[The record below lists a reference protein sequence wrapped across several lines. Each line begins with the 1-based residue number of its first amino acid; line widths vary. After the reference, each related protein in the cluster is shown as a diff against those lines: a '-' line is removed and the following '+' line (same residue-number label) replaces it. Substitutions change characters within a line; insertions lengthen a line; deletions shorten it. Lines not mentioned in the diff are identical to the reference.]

1 MSPVPAENTMH
12 RPLVDVAGLRHG
24 IDLSGQEVD
33 QRRAWLGL
41 GDGDAERLRRID
53 ELVGA
58 HVGTMVDAL
67 VDQLSLEGDGS
78 AAIPR
83 QDRQLLRDHF
93 GGLTAMQGLDD
104 AHVDQRLTMIE
115 ELQGR
120 TGRDLS
126 WYLAAYL
133 AYLQAVSALL
143 REEPGEQDAMQ
154 ELQRTLA
161 KVMCLDLSLV
171 IDAYLFER
179 DRTIRSQQRELEE
192 LSTPVL
198 QLREGL
204 LITPI
209 IGMLDSRRARQL
221 TEQLLHAI
229 RERRGRVVVLDV
241 TGVAAVDSRVA
252 NHLIQT
258 VDAARLMGATAIITG
273 VSPEVAQT
281 LVGLGIDVGNVTTIA
296 DLQGGIEEADRLLD
310 LRVVRVSDLPLEK
323 RDQP

>member
-1 MSPVPAENTMH
+1 MVDG
-12 RPLVDVAGLRHG
+12 LVD
-24 IDLSGQEVD
+24 DLVLAD
-33 QRRAWLGL
+33 
-41 GDGDAERLRRID
+41 DGE
-53 ELVGA
+53 GA
-58 HVGTMVDAL
+58 ISQH
-67 VDQLSLEGDGS
+67 
-78 AAIPR
+78 
-83 QDRQLLRDHF
+83 DRKLLCDYF
-93 GGLTAMQGLDD
+93 GGLTCTRRFDD
-104 AHVDQRLTMIE
+104 DHLDQRLAMIE
-115 ELQGR
+115 QLQGR
-120 TGRDLS
+120 AGRDLS

-133 AYLQAVSALL
+133 AYLQSVSARL
-143 REEPGEQDAMQ
+143 REAPGEQDVMQ

-161 KVMCLDLSLV
+161 KAMCFDLSLV

-198 QLREGL
+198 QLRDGL

-229 RERRGRVVVLDV
+229 RQRRARVVVLDV

-281 LVGLGIDVGNVTTIA
+281 LVGLGVDVGNVITVA
-296 DLQGGIEEADRLLD
+296 DLQGGIDEADRLLG
-310 LRVVRVSDLPLEK
+310 LRVVPVSEVPFE
-323 RDQP
+323 RHPS

>member
-1 MSPVPAENTMH
+1 MATAPPATTMDH
-12 RPLVDVAGLRHG
+12 QALDGAGLRRG
-24 IDLSGQEVD
+24 IGLSVD
-33 QRRAWLGL
+33 EIDRRKAWLGL
-41 GDGDAERLRRID
+41 DDGDTDRLRHID
-53 ELVGA
+53 NLVGA
-58 HVGTMVDAL
+58 HVGTMVDGL
-67 VDQLSLEGDGS
+67 VDDLVPAGDGEG
-78 AAIPR
+78 AIS
-83 QDRQLLRDHF
+83 QHDRSLLRDYF
-93 GGLTAMQGLDD
+93 AGLTCTRGFDDDHLDK
-104 AHVDQRLTMIE
+104 RLAMIE
-115 ELQGR
+115 QLQGR
-120 TGRDLS
+120 TGRELS

-133 AYLQAVSALL
+133 AYLQRVSARL
-143 REEPGEQDAMQ
+143 REEPGEQDVMQ

-161 KVMCLDLSLV
+161 KAMCLDLSLV

-198 QLREGL
+198 QLRDGL

-229 RERRGRVVVLDV
+229 RQRRARVVVLDV

-281 LVGLGIDVGNVTTIA
+281 LVGLGVDVGNVITVA
-296 DLQGGIEEADRLLD
+296 DLQGGIDEADRLLG
-310 LRVVRVSDLPLEK
+310 LRVVRVSEVPSE
-323 RDQP
+323 RHPS